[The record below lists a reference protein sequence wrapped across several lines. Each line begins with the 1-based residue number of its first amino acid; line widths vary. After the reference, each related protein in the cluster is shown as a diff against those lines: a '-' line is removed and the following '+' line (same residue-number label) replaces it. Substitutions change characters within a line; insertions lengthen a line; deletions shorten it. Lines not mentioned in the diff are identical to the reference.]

1 MLAVFRGKVLIDLR
15 MALFN
20 HIQRATLSY
29 FQTTETGYL
38 MSRLT
43 DDVYAAQGF
52 LAQAL
57 VSGIQNILLFIAGTI
72 AIIYIHPKLAFI
84 CLLLLPLYLL
94 SLIVFNKKI
103 RGLSKVA
110 RERYAIVQRN
120 LQELLSGIYIIKIFT
135 KEKHSQLKLY
145 SSIKSAFTNEIQLEI
160 TASLAG
166 LCSMIIS
173 SLGPLLIIWYG
184 CGEIMRGNLTVGG
197 LLAFTS
203 FTGYLFGPVRTLYDL
218 NLGIQ
223 RSLPAV
229 DRIFEILSV
238 ETEKDGKESL
248 HITKGDISFKNVCFK
263 YDTSH
268 DDNNYVINSLNL
280 DIPSGKTYAIVGHS
294 GAGKTTLASFL
305 LRLYLPQK
313 GKILIDGQ
321 DISDVKLKSLRNNI
335 GLVPQDTFLFSDT
348 IRENIK
354 LGKPLA
360 TDEEVETAARAAH
373 AHDFIMQMPGGYD
386 TKVGERGVTLSGGQ
400 RQRVA
405 IARALIINPRILI
418 LDEATSQIDTQSEN
432 EIQKALDNISI
443 GKTVLVIAHR
453 LTTVKKADKIAVL
466 EKGRIVAQGTHE
478 ELFKNSASYREL
490 YHLLESAPN
499 QLDNSIK
506 NAL

>member
-1 MLAVFRGKVLIDLR
+1 MIFRGKVLIDLR

-20 HIQRATLSY
+20 HIQKAAFSY
-29 FQTTETGYL
+29 FQTNETGYL

-43 DDVYAAQGF
+43 DDAYAVQGF
-52 LAQAL
+52 LANAL
-57 VSGIQNILLFIAGTI
+57 VSGIQNILLFTAGTI

-84 CLLLLPLYLL
+84 CLLLLPLYLI

-103 RGLSKVA
+103 RGLSKIA
-110 RERYAIVQRN
+110 RERYAIVQKT
-120 LQELLSGIYIIKIFT
+120 LQELLSGIFIIKAYS
-135 KEKHSQLKLY
+135 KEKRSQLRLF
-145 SSIKSAFTNEIQLEI
+145 SSIKSAFKNEIHLEV
-160 TASLAG
+160 TASIAG
-166 LCSMIIS
+166 LCSMLIS
-173 SLGPLLIIWYG
+173 SLGPLIIIWYG
-184 CGEIMRGNLTVGG
+184 CTEIMRGHLTVGG

-248 HITKGDISFKNVCFK
+248 HITKGDITFKNVYFK
-263 YDTSH
+263 YNTSREDT
-268 DDNNYVINSLNL
+268 NYVINNLNL
-280 DIPSGKTYAIVGHS
+280 DISSGKTFALVGHS

-305 LRLYLPQK
+305 LKLYIPQK
-313 GKILIDGQ
+313 GRIMIDGQ

-373 AHDFIMQMPGGYD
+373 AHDFIMQMPSGYD
-386 TKVGERGVTLSGGQ
+386 TKVGERGIKLSGGQ
-400 RQRVA
+400 RQRIA
-405 IARALIINPRILI
+405 IARALILNPRILI

-432 EIQKALDNISI
+432 EIQKALDNISG
-443 GKTVLVIAHR
+443 GKTVLIIAHR
-453 LTTVKKADKIAVL
+453 LTTVKKADTIAVL
-466 EKGRIVAQGTHE
+466 EEGQIVAQGTHE
-478 ELFKNSASYREL
+478 ELFTNSASYRNL
-490 YHLLESAPN
+490 YHLLESHPN
-499 QLDNSIK
+499 KQDNSIK
-506 NAL
+506 